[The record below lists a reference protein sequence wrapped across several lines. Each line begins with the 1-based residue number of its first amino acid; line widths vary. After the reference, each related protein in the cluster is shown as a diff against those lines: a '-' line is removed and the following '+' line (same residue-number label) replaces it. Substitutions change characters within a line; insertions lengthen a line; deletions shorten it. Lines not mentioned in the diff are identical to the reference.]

1 LVVSL
6 LLALA
11 GITGLVT
18 AIVLVPSMVRQFA
31 AARNAEAS
39 PVVHET
45 AKSPDPIPD
54 TVATVDVVQAVEVE
68 QKVEAEAE
76 QKVEEE
82 AEQKV
87 EAEAEQK
94 VEAEVEQKVEEAA
107 PATDS
112 ETQWTIE
119 LDPGNYEILE
129 GGETTVDAIV
139 HFLTTNESAKV
150 KLTGVNHINK
160 SSKRSKQA
168 ARIIKEEIIRDVGVA
183 RHRVSIAGTQEQ
195 EVTGLLVR
203 AEIMGGGR

>member
-1 LVVSL
+1 MVVSL

-54 TVATVDVVQAVEVE
+54 TVATVDVVQAEEV
-68 QKVEAEAE
+68 
-76 QKVEEE
+76 
-82 AEQKV
+82 EQKV

-94 VEAEVEQKVEEAA
+94 VEAEVEQKVEAEVEQKVEAAA

>member
-1 LVVSL
+1 MVVSL

-54 TVATVDVVQAVEVE
+54 TIATVDVVQAVEVE

-76 QKVEEE
+76 QKVE
-82 AEQKV
+82 AEV
-87 EAEAEQK
+87 EQK
-94 VEAEVEQKVEEAA
+94 VEAEVEQKVEAAA
-107 PATDS
+107 PAADS

-129 GGETTVDAIV
+129 GGEKSVDAIV
-139 HFLTTNESAKV
+139 HFLTTNESARV
-150 KLTGVNHINK
+150 KLTGVNHISK

>member
-1 LVVSL
+1 MVVSL

-54 TVATVDVVQAVEVE
+54 TIATVDVVQAVEVE

-76 QKVEEE
+76 QKVE
-82 AEQKV
+82 AEV
-87 EAEAEQK
+87 EQK
-94 VEAEVEQKVEEAA
+94 VEAEVEQKVEAAA
-107 PATDS
+107 PAADS

-129 GGETTVDAIV
+129 GGEKTVDAIV